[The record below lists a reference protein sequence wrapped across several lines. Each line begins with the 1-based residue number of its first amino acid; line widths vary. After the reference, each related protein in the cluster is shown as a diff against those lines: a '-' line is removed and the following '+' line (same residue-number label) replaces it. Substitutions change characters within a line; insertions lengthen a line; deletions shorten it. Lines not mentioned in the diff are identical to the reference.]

1 MKKIT
6 RRGFLLITSSTL
18 IVGFLFRNFFSSGEK
33 ILCDKNIFFSSYC
46 SLVDDKKNFIQYFE
60 SKNFNKDLL
69 NQTLLGPYYINSDE
83 IVNLKNN
90 NF

>member
-18 IVGFLFRNFFSSGEK
+18 IVGFFFRNFFSSGEK
-33 ILCDKNIFFSSYC
+33 ILFDKNIFFSSYC

-83 IVNLKNN
+83 IVNLKNK